1 MIEVDRYEKG
11 VLIRRNRIS
20 SISRIYD
27 VDVVQVPWATENGAL
42 HKETAVVLS

>member
-1 MIEVDRYEKG
+1 MIEVERYEKG
-11 VLIRRNRIS
+11 VIYMSYS
-20 SISRIYD
+20 SISSHD